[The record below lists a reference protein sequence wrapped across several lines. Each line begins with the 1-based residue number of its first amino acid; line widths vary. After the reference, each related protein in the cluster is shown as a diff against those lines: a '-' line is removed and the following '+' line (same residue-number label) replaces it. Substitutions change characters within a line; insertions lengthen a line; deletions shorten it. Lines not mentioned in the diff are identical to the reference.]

1 VSWQVLATA
10 SLTVLLAMWM
20 LGPWPFVV
28 LVGLL
33 AFLGAASR
41 GGKLKASLS
50 WLGVKAEL
58 EGDKPV
64 AVDSP
69 LTELLQVSN
78 RGARDPSCARPADRS
93 RSREASESG
102 VAGRSER

>member
-1 VSWQVLATA
+1 MSWQVLATGSFA
-10 SLTVLLAMWM
+10 VLLAMWM
-20 LGPWPFVV
+20 LGPWPFVA

-33 AFLGAASR
+33 AFLGVASR

-69 LTELLQVSN
+69 LTELLPVSA
-78 RGARDPSCARPADRS
+78 RGAGDRSFTQPLDRS
-93 RSREASESG
+93 RGREASKSG